1 MSRNNKVN
9 PKQIEV
15 HFKVEGLDCASCAG
29 KIEKGLKV
37 LKGVEDVKVGIGASK
52 VTVWYHHNFVS
63 PKKIE
68 RRLKELGYPT
78 RTSESKKYRQK
89 LGQADLARLLFVTT
103 AAILSWSGWFKPLL
117 PFDVAILGVII
128 GGFPIF
134 KEGWLS
140 LKARDITVDTFM
152 SLAILAA
159 LIVQEY
165 LASLVIVFFML
176 VAEKLEK
183 YTTEKARKS
192 IKAILEAAPKQARL
206 KINDQIMEVSV
217 DKVKA
222 GDVVLI
228 KPGEK
233 IPVDGVVFKGQGSV
247 NQATVTGESMPIEK
261 FTGSQVFAG
270 TILEVGAL
278 QVKAH
283 KVGKDTT
290 LAKVVELIEEAES
303 AKAPVQKI
311 ADRFSFYF
319 TPVVLSIAFLTVLL
333 TRNVISAIAVI
344 VVACPCAIALATPLA
359 VVASSGKAARRGI
372 IIKGGKYFEA
382 LAQVNTLFMDKTG
395 TLTVGEPQVTDVKS
409 FCRYDENEII
419 KLAAVA
425 EKFSEHALARAILKK
440 SHEKGLNVPEPI
452 EFKVIPGNGVIVN
465 YNGQKIFLGN
475 KILFAEA
482 GIKIP
487 QKAKEY
493 LISQEK
499 EAKTVILVG
508 LDKEV
513 CGAISVADVVK
524 DTTQEAI
531 NELKRLGLK
540 QLIML
545 TGDNKLAAQSIAK
558 ALGIKKFYAELLP
571 EEKMEK
577 IKEMLK
583 DGHKVAMVGDGI
595 NDAPALALANVGI
608 AMGAVGSGVAVES
621 ADIVLMQDDWRQI
634 AEAIKISRSTFRT
647 IWQNLVFSMSFNIVG
662 VSLAALGFLNPM
674 LAAVAHVIPDF
685 LVFLNSSRLLAWKS

>member
-1 MSRNNKVN
+1 MARNKSNSRQKEVN
-9 PKQIEV
+9 FQ
-15 HFKVEGLDCASCAG
+15 VEGLDCASCAG

-37 LKGVEDVKVGIGASK
+37 LNGVGDVRVSIGAGK
-52 VTVWYHHNFVS
+52 VAVWYHPNFVT

-68 RRLKELGYPT
+68 HRLKELGYPS
-78 RTSESKKYRQK
+78 RASESEKYRQK
-89 LGQADLARLLFVTT
+89 SSQADLARLFFFTT
-103 AAILSWSGWFKPLL
+103 LAILSWSGWLKPLL

-128 GGFPIF
+128 GGLPIF
-134 KEGWLS
+134 REGWLS
-140 LKARDITVDTFM
+140 LKARDITVETFM
-152 SLAILAA
+152 SLAIIAA

-176 VAEKLEK
+176 IAEVLEK

-192 IKAILEAAPKQARL
+192 IKDLLEVAPKQARV
-206 KINDQIMEVSV
+206 KRGGQTVEVSI
-217 DKVKA
+217 DQVKA

-233 IPVDGVVFKGQGSV
+233 IPVDGVISKGQGSV
-247 NQATVTGESMPIEK
+247 NQAPVTGESMPIEK

-319 TPVVLSIAFLTVLL
+319 TPVVLSIAFLTILL
-333 TRNVISAIAVI
+333 THNIISAIAVI

-359 VVASSGKAARRGI
+359 VVASSGKAAKRGI
-372 IIKGGKYFEA
+372 IVKGGKYFEA
-382 LAQVNTLFMDKTG
+382 LAQVNTLVMDKTG
-395 TLTVGEPQVTDVKS
+395 TLTVGEPQVTDIKS
-409 FCRYDENEII
+409 FCQYDENEIL

-440 SHEKGLNVPEPI
+440 AHEKGLGIPEPA
-452 EFKVIPGNGVIVN
+452 EFKVIPGKGVVVN
-465 YNGQKIFLGN
+465 YKRQKIFLGN
-475 KILFAEA
+475 KLLFVEA
-482 GIKIP
+482 GIEIP
-487 QKAKEY
+487 REAEEY

-499 EAKTVILVG
+499 EAKTAILVG
-508 LDKEV
+508 LDKAV

-524 DTTQEAI
+524 STTQEAI

-545 TGDNKLAAQSIAK
+545 TGDNKLAAQSIANS
-558 ALGIKKFYAELLP
+558 LGIKKFYAELLP

-583 DGHKVAMVGDGI
+583 DGHKIAMVGDGI

-608 AMGAVGSGVAVES
+608 AMGAVGSDIAIEA
-621 ADIVLMQDDWRQI
+621 ADVVLMQDDWRQI

-647 IWQNLVFSMSFNIVG
+647 IWQNLVFSMSFNIIG

-674 LAAVAHVIPDF
+674 LAAVAHVMPDF